1 MTRLREDSRACRVAT
16 FTARPRR
23 MATATIRPGLRVSA
37 KFMQNGRE
45 KLFGGVIVARSVSG
59 WKVRFDDGEE
69 RAMQEQSL
77 TAEAGH
83 SLPQEMAGCL
93 TRLRELRGHMSSA
106 SVCRAFALDLER
118 LQAVSSQ

>member
-1 MTRLREDSRACRVAT
+1 
-16 FTARPRR
+16 

-77 TAEAGH
+77 TPEAGH